1 MYLVA
6 VETRCYCRVVAVRSS
21 RSRSSLGER
30 KKGTELEKKK
40 GKKGKKKKKRKKKR
54 KGKVVGKE
62 DLVSRRLG
70 LEVSACVNNRVETTI
85 GRRRGG
91 AERVFERCSPRDS
104 IDQLAA
110 ASVED
115 RTTIVDDRRAEFL
128 RVLFFYRR
136 DRRECQCHSLGIKL
150 LRPRGSVTTH
160 EEALRDP
167 GSGRRDPARRDT
179 R

>member
-1 MYLVA
+1 M
-6 VETRCYCRVVAVRSS
+6 AVRSS

-30 KKGTELEKKK
+30 KKETELEKKK

-160 EEALRDP
+160 EEALRDS

>member
-6 VETRCYCRVVAVRSS
+6 VETRCYRRVVAVRSS

-62 DLVSRRLG
+62 DLVSRRFG

-128 RVLFFYRR
+128 RVFFFTVAIVA
-136 DRRECQCHSLGIKL
+136 SASATVWVSNS
-150 LRPRGSVTTH
+150 SVH
-160 EEALRDP
+160 EDQ
-167 GSGRRDPARRDT
+167 
-179 R
+179 

>member
-1 MYLVA
+1 M
-6 VETRCYCRVVAVRSS
+6 RKRK
-21 RSRSSLGER
+21 ER
-30 KKGTELEKKK
+30 K
-40 GKKGKKKKKRKKKR
+40 GKRKKKRKKKR

-128 RVLFFYRR
+128 RVFFFTVAIVASATVSVPQFGYQTPPSTRIS
-136 DRRECQCHSLGIKL
+136 DDA
-150 LRPRGSVTTH
+150 RGSTTRPW
-160 EEALRDP
+160 LW
-167 GSGRRDPARRDT
+167 ST
-179 R
+179 RPSKERHPVNVSKRPPPRLLH